1 MHKKETNRQPDT
13 NEMTIFFTCIILKWD
28 PKNKI
33 GNAKKQSFISM
44 AESAADLFS
53 EKK

>member
-1 MHKKETNRQPDT
+1 MHKKETNRQPET
-13 NEMTIFFTCIILKWD
+13 NEMTIFFTCVWLKWD
-28 PKNKI
+28 PKNNI
-33 GNAKKQSFISM
+33 GNAKKQSLIST